1 MTNDRLIKIEIRPLT
16 RLSNEFQNNKGQQ
29 YLLLLFAYLCSIKV
43 SQIKHVIN
51 NDT

>member
-16 RLSNEFQNNKGQQ
+16 RLSNEFQNNKEQQ
-29 YLLLLFAYLCSIKV
+29 YLFAYLCSIKV
-43 SQIKHVIN
+43 SQIKHIIN